1 MKKLSIPYTQDVLV
15 GMQTSDDAGVY
26 KISNDLAIVQTLDFI
41 TPIVDDPFTFG
52 KIAATNSISD
62 IFAMGGTPITA
73 MNIVCFPVTTFDMDV
88 LERILLGGL
97 EVMQRAGVQLIG
109 GHSIDDL
116 ELKYG
121 LSVTGLIHPQKIYTN
136 VGLHPDDVIILT
148 KPIGTGTI
156 NTAIKAGIAEKTHI
170 EESIRSMTT
179 LNNCLHNYPYPEHI
193 HALTDVTGFGLIGH
207 LLEMAGKDSIAIR
220 VDSASLPILP
230 GALDYA
236 AMGLLPAGL
245 YRNRDFVGNRAT
257 VSPNISRQIADLVFD
272 PQTSGGLLIA
282 VSPSNEAQVKDYI
295 AQKALCT
302 ATIARCEKATQPHI
316 YVA

>member
-1 MKKLSIPYTQDVLV
+1 
-15 GMQTSDDAGVY
+15 MQTSDDAGVY
-26 KISNDLAIVQTLDFI
+26 KISDDLAIVQTLDFI

-97 EVMQRAGVQLIG
+97 EVMQTAGVQLIG

-156 NTAIKAGIAEKTHI
+156 NTAIKAGISEKTHI

-179 LNNCLHNYPYPEHI
+179 LNACIHNYPYPEHI

-207 LLEMAGKDSIAIR
+207 LLEMAGKDSIAIH
-220 VDSASLPILP
+220 VDSASIPILP

-257 VSPNISRQIADLVFD
+257 VSPNVSRQIADLVFD

-316 YVA
+316 YVE